1 MNVTQ
6 IRKPYEFDDNAE
18 KVFHLISY
26 KNTKALPVGSNS
38 MKFNF
43 SNDYDLFSVVHTSL
57 SMDALKTQVAQTFR
71 TMMTSIKQQKNV
83 YFIKFMCGIDENKKP
98 LFWSIDDVI
107 KGFVVHDNRKYLMTD
122 IFDEY
127 SVIKLDVSAYID
139 GVFVPF
145 SNVFEFK
152 KGNKGINQEKT
163 TIDDVDSLG
172 IDIKKFYE
180 NKNYMKVLKRLFIIS
195 LTTKNKKLG
204 EKLINIFQSD
214 VGKIYQIK
222 SYLESL
228 KDVLS
233 KYSDNDTLQKA
244 QDELQSLKDTLS
256 KQTSVKFNEGVY
268 KLFDVSGKVR
278 MIKNIEKLSEK
289 IKGSVNRLCMKSMK
303 SNRINLKVYMN

>member
-1 MNVTQ
+1 MNVVQ
-6 IRKPYEFDDNAE
+6 IRKPYEFDNNAE

-43 SNDYDLFSVVHTSL
+43 SNDYDLFNVIHTEL
-57 SMDALKTQVAQTFR
+57 SMDALKHQVANTFKN
-71 TMMTSIKQQKNV
+71 MMISIKEQKNV
-83 YFIKFMCGIDENKKP
+83 YFIKFMCGIDDDSKP
-98 LFWSIDDVI
+98 LFWSVDDVI
-107 KGFVVHDNRKYLMTD
+107 KGFVIHDNKKYMMTD

-163 TIDDVDSLG
+163 TIDDVDSLSK
-172 IDIKKFYE
+172 DIKKFYD

-204 EKLINIFQSD
+204 EKLISIFQSD
-214 VGKIYQIK
+214 VGKIYQVK

-228 KDVLS
+228 KDVLE
-233 KYSDNDTLQKA
+233 KYHDKDTLQKA
-244 QDELQSLKDTLS
+244 QDEMQSLKDTLS
-256 KQTSVKFNEGVY
+256 KQTSVKFHESVY
-268 KLFDVSGKVR
+268 KLFDVSSQKM
-278 MIKNIEKLSEK
+278 MIRNIEKLSEK
-289 IKGSVNRLCMKSMK
+289 IKASVNRLCMKSIK
-303 SNRINLKVYMN
+303 SNRINLKKFM